1 MENKKTNIK
10 REELEKNEIQKEK
23 EKEEN
28 ENNTENDIKNEII
41 ENKDNSANIG
51 IKKPI
56 MPENEY
62 QNMIKKR
69 SLMTKNSK
77 YKPMKFLFGRKQN
90 VLKLNNSTTET
101 VHNINNTNIQI
112 NNYTTYLTNTE
123 IIKEEQYQID
133 GKTLKVENPG
143 NYSMKQ
149 LNYKYINDQLNK
161 IMIIYIKKINE
172 CEDRYNFTN
181 KYLSFITNIFEK
193 LSQPYISFLNNLFI
207 TRIKPNLK
215 YFQKIIPI
223 YQEFSFSLEA
233 IESSYKIDI
242 NNNPNANLINSIK
255 QLNITNADNL
265 KTISNNLL
273 NLILNNQLFIQIDT
287 AESKFIEISNKMKL
301 YIDKLIKRRNK
312 FNLKYKNEIE
322 PYFIGIK
329 QNLNNSSLFYD
340 YLTRSRDFLYIE
352 YYIVFN
358 ANKIFNKISQFLINM
373 EFLFKSSLNIFC
385 DYLELL
391 NNLVKSFYND
401 NKNVINISSLLP
413 KKLVIDLNNIINSK
427 NIRKYIR
434 KRFSFN
440 KIIENC
446 VDNKFINDIN
456 HSLLN
461 YRDNLIQY
469 NLLKPEEIKEIINF
483 NLITYDSSENFI
495 QFLLR
500 LIPERYIFKLNE
512 MVELQMN
519 IKKNAG
525 ILKGWTD
532 SLLIITYQGH
542 ILLFENQ
549 KIIEKNKKNKK
560 EVINDSNKKV
570 SKQEIINSIIE
581 EDNKKEE
588 IQKIEKSDNNEL
600 YEAIKNGK
608 LTDLYIRKNFGMNK
622 LLYNTGKKLL
632 QLYENIFDFRQYKPI
647 TIDVLTDDNMNIL
660 IDTILRNKYL

>member
-265 KTISNNLL
+265 KTVSNNLL

>member
-181 KYLSFITNIFEK
+181 QYLSFITNIFEK
-193 LSQPYISFLNNLFI
+193 LSQPYISFLKNLFI

-233 IESSYKIDI
+233 IESSNKIDI

-495 QFLLR
+495 QFLMR

-632 QLYENIFDFRQYKPI
+632 QFYENIFDFRQYKPI

>member
-28 ENNTENDIKNEII
+28 ENNIENDIKNEII

-215 YFQKIIPI
+215 YFQNIIPI

-233 IESSYKIDI
+233 IESSNKIDI

-329 QNLNNSSLFYD
+329 ENLNNNSLFYD

>member
-233 IESSYKIDI
+233 IESSNKIDI

-329 QNLNNSSLFYD
+329 ENLNNNSLFYD

-632 QLYENIFDFRQYKPI
+632 QFYENIFDFRQYKPI

>member
-23 EKEEN
+23 EEN
-28 ENNTENDIKNEII
+28 ENNTEDDIKNEII
-41 ENKDNSANIG
+41 ENKDNSAKIG

-233 IESSYKIDI
+233 IESSNKIDI

-329 QNLNNSSLFYD
+329 ENLNNNSLFYD

>member
-41 ENKDNSANIG
+41 ENKDNSAKIG

-233 IESSYKIDI
+233 IESSNKIDI

-549 KIIEKNKKNKK
+549 KIIEKNKRNKK

-632 QLYENIFDFRQYKPI
+632 QFYENIFDFRQYKPI

>member
-1 MENKKTNIK
+1 
-10 REELEKNEIQKEK
+10 
-23 EKEEN
+23 
-28 ENNTENDIKNEII
+28 
-41 ENKDNSANIG
+41 
-51 IKKPI
+51 
-56 MPENEY
+56 
-62 QNMIKKR
+62 
-69 SLMTKNSK
+69 
-77 YKPMKFLFGRKQN
+77 
-90 VLKLNNSTTET
+90 
-101 VHNINNTNIQI
+101 
-112 NNYTTYLTNTE
+112 
-123 IIKEEQYQID
+123 
-133 GKTLKVENPG
+133 
-143 NYSMKQ
+143 
-149 LNYKYINDQLNK
+149 
-161 IMIIYIKKINE
+161 
-172 CEDRYNFTN
+172 
-181 KYLSFITNIFEK
+181 
-193 LSQPYISFLNNLFI
+193 
-207 TRIKPNLK
+207 
-215 YFQKIIPI
+215 
-223 YQEFSFSLEA
+223 
-233 IESSYKIDI
+233 
-242 NNNPNANLINSIK
+242 
-255 QLNITNADNL
+255 
-265 KTISNNLL
+265 
-273 NLILNNQLFIQIDT
+273 
-287 AESKFIEISNKMKL
+287 MKL

-549 KIIEKNKKNKK
+549 KIIEKNKK
-560 EVINDSNKKV
+560 
-570 SKQEIINSIIE
+570 
-581 EDNKKEE
+581 
-588 IQKIEKSDNNEL
+588 
-600 YEAIKNGK
+600 IK
-608 LTDLYIRKNFGMNK
+608 
-622 LLYNTGKKLL
+622 KKLL
-632 QLYENIFDFRQYKPI
+632 MIVIK
-647 TIDVLTDDNMNIL
+647 
-660 IDTILRNKYL
+660 KYQNRK

>member
-181 KYLSFITNIFEK
+181 QYLSFITNIFEK

-233 IESSYKIDI
+233 IESSNKIDI

>member
-193 LSQPYISFLNNLFI
+193 LSQPYISFLKNLFI

-233 IESSYKIDI
+233 IESSNKIDI

-495 QFLLR
+495 QFLMR

>member
-233 IESSYKIDI
+233 IESSNKIDI

-329 QNLNNSSLFYD
+329 ENLNNNSLFYD

>member
-23 EKEEN
+23 EEN
-28 ENNTENDIKNEII
+28 ENNTEDDIKNEII

>member
-233 IESSYKIDI
+233 IESSNKIDI

-329 QNLNNSSLFYD
+329 ENLNNNSLFYD

-549 KIIEKNKKNKK
+549 KIIEKNKK

-632 QLYENIFDFRQYKPI
+632 QFYENIFDFRQYKPI